1 MMDFNMD
8 LRQWFIIF
16 FYKKSSGG
24 AVKLAWSEILATW
37 DKSAIMS
44 NQKLDG
50 VLHKPIFSK
59 FEKRKVYSSYN
70 KVNKVFRFLWYI
82 IYIYRK
88 YVWVVSLKYEKRIT
102 VTNAFQKLLNESN
115 HKPKKHK

>member
-1 MMDFNMD
+1 
-8 LRQWFIIF
+8 
-16 FYKKSSGG
+16 
-24 AVKLAWSEILATW
+24 
-37 DKSAIMS
+37 MS
-44 NQKLDG
+44 NHKLDG
-50 VLHKPIFSK
+50 LLHTPTFSK

-70 KVNKVFRFLWYI
+70 KVNKVFRFLWYS